1 MQDTPDIAR
10 KLAAGIESGLLRDLH
25 VVVASRAGQIVLERY
40 DDGPDENWGSPI
52 GQVSFAPDTLH
63 DLRSVTKSIVG
74 VLYGIALDRGLVPV
88 PEAALLAEFPEY
100 PDLAKDAKRSRLTI
114 EHALTMTLGM
124 EWDESLPYTDPANS
138 EIAMEQ
144 AADRY
149 RFILER
155 PIVTE
160 PGKRW
165 IYSGGSVALIGALIE
180 RGTGKTL
187 PEFAKEALF
196 APLGITEFEWSAGN
210 DGIASAASGL
220 RLAGRGLLRIGNLLL
235 QKGEWDGQRVVSQAW
250 IEQSWKPAIPTGDGL
265 HYGRLWFI
273 GDEGNHRWFGG
284 FGNGGQRLWLMP
296 DAGIA
301 AVTFLGRYNKRDS
314 WITPMRVWR
323 EIILANL
330 QGP

>member
-25 VVVASRAGQIVLERY
+25 IVVASRAGQIVLERY
-40 DDGPDENWGSPI
+40 YEGPDVNWGAPI
-52 GQVSFAPDTLH
+52 GQVSFTPDTLH

-74 VLYGIALDRGLVPV
+74 VLYGIALDRGLVPA
-88 PEAALLAEFPEY
+88 PEAPLLAEFPQY
-100 PDLAKDAKRSRLTI
+100 ADLAKDPKRSGLTI
-114 EHALTMTLGM
+114 EHALNMTLGM
-124 EWDESLPYTDPANS
+124 EWDESLPYTSPANS

-155 PIVTE
+155 PIVME

-165 IYSGGSVALIGALIE
+165 TYSGGSVALIGALIE

-220 RLAGRGLLRIGNLLL
+220 RLTGRGLLRIGNLLL
-235 QKGEWDGQRVVSQAW
+235 QNGEWEGRRIVSQAW
-250 IEQSWKPAIPTGDGL
+250 IEQSWKPAIPTGDGD

-273 GDEGNHRWFGG
+273 GDEGNHRWLGG

-301 AVTFLGRYNKRDS
+301 AVIFSGRYNMWDS

-330 QGP
+330 LKG

>member
-25 VVVASRAGQIVLERY
+25 VVVASQAGQIVLERY
-40 DDGPDENWGSPI
+40 DDGPDVNWGSPL
-52 GQVSFAPDTLH
+52 GQVSFTPDTLH

-88 PEAALLAEFPEY
+88 LEAPLLAEFPEY
-100 PDLAKDAKRSRLTI
+100 PDLAKDAGRSRLTI
-114 EHALTMTLGM
+114 EHALNMTLGM
-124 EWDESLPYTDPANS
+124 EWDESLPYTSPANS

-144 AADRY
+144 APDRY

-155 PIVTE
+155 PIVAE
-160 PGKRW
+160 PGKHW
-165 IYSGGSVALIGALIE
+165 TYSGGSVALIGALIE
-180 RGTGKTL
+180 RGTSKTL

-196 APLGITEFEWSAGN
+196 TPLGIAEYEWSAGD

-220 RLAGRGLLRIGNLLL
+220 RLAGRDLLRIGQLLL
-235 QKGEWDGQRVVSQAW
+235 QGGAWEGRRIVSQAW
-250 IEQSWKPAIPTGDGL
+250 IEQSWKPAIATGDGL

-273 GDEGNHRWFGG
+273 GEEGKHRWLGG

-296 DAGIA
+296 DADIA
-301 AVTFLGRYNKRDS
+301 AVTFSGRYNMWDA

-330 QGP
+330 QGS